1 MQTKVKRTKE
11 APEPIYDSAHIT
23 ISSKRQITIPSR
35 MAKQLGLQA
44 GGVMVA
50 RVDDGKIVLT
60 PRPRSWVEWVSGS
73 LKGTYG
79 STKEEIDAYVRE
91 VRQGWDE
98 RARVAEGESY
108 VPPDEE

>member
-1 MQTKVKRTKE
+1 MQTKVKRNQR
-11 APEPIYDSAHIT
+11 IYDSAHIT
-23 ISSKRQITIPSR
+23 ISSKRQVTLPAA
-35 MAKQLGLQA
+35 MARELGLEA
-44 GGVMVA
+44 GDKLVA
-50 RVDDGKIVLT
+50 RLEGEAIILS

-79 STKEEIDAYVRE
+79 STKEEVDAYVRE

-108 VPPDEE
+108 VPPDDE

>member
-1 MQTKVKRTKE
+1 MTTKVRPPKRSQDW
-11 APEPIYDSAHIT
+11 IYDSADVT
-23 ISSKRQITIPSR
+23 ISSKRQITIPAR